1 MTYVHIFKRVFQETL
16 NAKGLRQE
24 CVWEIHKITCKMEG
38 LINWKL
44 QQTWGLDSIRRFQG
58 GKLSK
63 D

>member
-24 CVWEIHKITCKMEG
+24 SVWEIHKITWKMEG

-44 QQTWGLDSIRRFQG
+44 QQTWGLDSIPFCF
-58 GKLSK
+58 
-63 D
+63 